1 MRAVILAVL
10 VLMFCC
16 GIATAQETPVIYKI
30 KYDSLPGE
38 TAESIKIK
46 TDKKELL
53 KSYGFYGINTNV
65 LTSGTKSEDHFTN
78 PKAKDVDTEK
88 EQYRK
93 AF

>member
-1 MRAVILAVL
+1 M
-10 VLMFCC
+10 
-16 GIATAQETPVIYKI
+16 
-30 KYDSLPGE
+30 PGE

-65 LTSGTKSEDHFTN
+65 LTNGAESGNHFTN
-78 PKAKDVDTEK
+78 PKAKDIDTKK
-88 EQYRK
+88 EQYKK